1 MFWSPICH
9 DRGVQNG
16 MAQIGDTA
24 MLISGPHS
32 LLPPQDPNI
41 TGQQR
46 QLRNRRMWELVLHGM
61 AGMYM
66 CIHIYTYM
74 CMIPISTSMR
84 Q

>member
-1 MFWSPICH
+1 
-9 DRGVQNG
+9 
-16 MAQIGDTA
+16 

-66 CIHIYTYM
+66 CIHIYTYTYM
-74 CMIPISTSMR
+74 YVIYVYVCIQKYVCHICMYTERWTR
-84 Q
+84 QI